1 MSKIPVLLL
10 ISRAIDL
17 NVLNHSPRLPRYHF
31 FSLTAMDYLGNT
43 SSDPGGEALRN
54 ALERK
59 IGRVGPQ
66 YLLAHLGMAFDRYPV
81 EFLTALLDIQTL
93 HPHLKIGLDKGLHY
107 AIQSLQRSVA
117 PAAEVNSL
125 AARLALHG
133 SVFDSDEETETLAA
147 CLR

>member
-17 NVLNHSPRLPRYHF
+17 NVLNHSPRLQRYHF

-66 YLLAHLGMAFDRYPV
+66 YLLAHLGLAFDRYPV
-81 EFLTALLDIQTL
+81 EFLTALLDVQTL

-107 AIQSLQRSVA
+107 AIQSLRMSAA
-117 PAAEVNSL
+117 PEVNGL